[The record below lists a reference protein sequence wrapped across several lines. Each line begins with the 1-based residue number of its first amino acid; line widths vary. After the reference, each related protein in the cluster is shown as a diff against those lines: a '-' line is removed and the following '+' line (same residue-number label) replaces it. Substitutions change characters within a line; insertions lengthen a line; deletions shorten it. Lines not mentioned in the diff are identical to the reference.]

1 MHQGADGGG
10 GGEDGDGDNADDVD
24 DDDHDNDSEDDD
36 ECDRHAPWC
45 GPAWCQVPGAQ
56 EAGGAER
63 GFEKMKKCTTD
74 LLSNVGLRDGAEQ
87 SDSRIHLR

>member
-10 GGEDGDGDNADDVD
+10 GGEDGDGDNADDSDDHHD
-24 DDDHDNDSEDDD
+24 DDGED
-36 ECDRHAPWC
+36 ECDRDAPWC

-74 LLSNVGLRDGAEQ
+74 LLSNVGLRDRAEQ

>member
-10 GGEDGDGDNADDVD
+10 GGEEGD
-24 DDDHDNDSEDDD
+24 DDDAEDSDDDHHEDDD

>member
-10 GGEDGDGDNADDVD
+10 GGEEGD
-24 DDDHDNDSEDDD
+24 DDDADDSDDDHHEDDD
-36 ECDRHAPWC
+36 ECDRDAPWC

-74 LLSNVGLRDGAEQ
+74 LLSNVGLRDRAEQ